1 MTRRALLSLLPAYLA
16 AAEKKQGPKHG
27 ALPPQR
33 GEFVRFTDAVTENIV
48 VRLTNPA
55 HGSFLP
61 TSENRFVSSRE
72 AFLVF
77 SSERTG
83 SAMPYRANLRT
94 GAVTPIGAT
103 KTLAARSLAL
113 DWREREL
120 YVIDG
125 GELKAID
132 LKRLR
137 SRTIAED
144 IGDFH
149 LAGPGNEIVIRRQQ
163 KLQLIAQKE
172 KTVIADGAASRGI
185 VSPIGTGCAFT
196 RQETP
201 GENQFWYVAF
211 DGSKSVLLT
220 KGRIWAPFWRPD
232 AKALLFLRAVERER
246 YTASELREVPL
257 DGSPERLIAETSQFA
272 TFAPNGDGS
281 VIVGASRSRA
291 QPDLVLLLREE
302 RREMVL
308 CEHHAKQ
315 PAAVSPAF
323 SPNSQRVYFESD
335 REGKSAL
342 YSVNVELLVEQT
354 KDQE

>member
-1 MTRRALLSLLPAYLA
+1 MTRRALLSLLPGYLA
-16 AAEKKQGPKHG
+16 AAEKKHKPKPG
-27 ALPPQR
+27 NLPPQR
-33 GEFVRFTDAVTENIV
+33 GEFVWFADPVTENIV
-48 VRLTNPA
+48 VRLTNPE
-55 HGSFLP
+55 HCSFLP
-61 TSENRFVSSRE
+61 NSENRFVSSRE

-77 SSERTG
+77 SSDRTG
-83 SAMPYRANLRT
+83 TVTPYRANLRT
-94 GAVTPIGAT
+94 GAVAPIGAA

-113 DWREREL
+113 DRREREVYL
-120 YVIDG
+120 IDG

-132 LKRLR
+132 LRRLR
-137 SRTIAED
+137 PRTLAED
-144 IGDFH
+144 VGDFH
-149 LAGPGNEIVIRRQQ
+149 VAGPKNEIVIRRQQ

-172 KTVIADGAASRGI
+172 KTWIADGAASRGI
-185 VSPIGTGCAFT
+185 VNPAGTGCAFM

-211 DGSKSVLLT
+211 GGGKPVLLT
-220 KGRIWAPFWRPD
+220 KGRISAPFWRPD

-246 YTASELREVPL
+246 YTASELREVAL

-308 CEHHAKQ
+308 CEHQAKQ

-342 YSVNVELLVEQT
+342 YSVNVESLVEQT
-354 KDQE
+354 RDQE